1 MLPVRTL
8 DARSVLMLA
17 ALRDVK
23 ALCVLPDPHPYYIYI
38 ITDDYIQRHRLM
50 QVRTSSS
57 SV

>member
-1 MLPVRTL
+1 MLPVHIL

-17 ALRDVK
+17 ALRDVE
-23 ALCVLPDPHPYYIYI
+23 AFSVLPDPHSYYIYI

-57 SV
+57 SA